1 MYKNGLSKPFLEFN
15 RFYQLEEYTFPEIE
29 VNEGVF
35 EVGKTNFALILSHF
49 F

>member
-1 MYKNGLSKPFLEFN
+1 VYKNGLSKPFLEFN
-15 RFYQLEEYTFPEIE
+15 RFYQLVEYTFPEIA

-35 EVGKTNFALILSHF
+35 WVGKTNFDLILSHF